1 MKYKFSLIITIK
13 QTQTPQ
19 ITTPDQDLNFDY
31 NENVITK
38 NENLQNLANS
48 HEIESF
54 IGSSTQKTH
63 IIMIIILIFVLL
75 FPILIFIMFKFFS
88 FRRIIGN
95 LWRRLRNDS
104 NRTQETFIW
113 DSDENVNHLGI
124 PIRNLMP
131 TVLVET
137 QNGPGIETT
146 EFSVKNEVKKEEII
160 SEDFDTPSET
170 VSIQPKSGELL
181 NIKFMFV

>member
-1 MKYKFSLIITIK
+1 
-13 QTQTPQ
+13 
-19 ITTPDQDLNFDY
+19 LNFVYDVD
-31 NENVITK
+31 ESFITE
-38 NENLQNLANS
+38 NENLQNGDNADNMKSSL
-48 HEIESF
+48 
-54 IGSSTQKTH
+54 GLSTQKNH
-63 IIMIIILIFVLL
+63 LIMIIILIFVLL
-75 FPILIFIMFKFFS
+75 LPILVFILFKFCS
-88 FRRIIGN
+88 LRRIIRN
-95 LWRRLRNDS
+95 LWRRLRNES